1 MVKATYRLD
10 MNVDTCKKFIATFN
24 QDNNSSIESSCESGN
39 LVIVIN
45 DLKISSLY
53 NITDDILRNL
63 STFEKI
69 YEKNR
74 WITDLCLPH

>member
-1 MVKATYRLD
+1 MKATYNFPMDEQL
-10 MNVDTCKKFIATFN
+10 CAKFIATFN
-24 QDNNSSIESSCESGN
+24 QDNNSTIDTKCKDGN
-39 LVIVIN
+39 LVIVIK

-69 YEKNR
+69 YEKK
-74 WITDLCLPH
+74 

>member
-69 YEKNR
+69 YEKK
-74 WITDLCLPH
+74 

>member
-1 MVKATYRLD
+1 MRATYIFPMDEELC
-10 MNVDTCKKFIATFN
+10 VKFMSTFN
-24 QDNNSSIESSCESGN
+24 QDNDSTINTKCEDGT

-69 YEKNR
+69 YEKK
-74 WITDLCLPH
+74 